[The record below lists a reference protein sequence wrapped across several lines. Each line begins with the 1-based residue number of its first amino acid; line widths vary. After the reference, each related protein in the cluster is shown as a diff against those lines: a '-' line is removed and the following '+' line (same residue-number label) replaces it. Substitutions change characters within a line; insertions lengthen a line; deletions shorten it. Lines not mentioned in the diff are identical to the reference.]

1 MAKEKLK
8 ISSSLRSIFDNW
20 FLYEFIFSRRDN
32 FKSQTSIF
40 LANKSNKGFTLIEVL
55 ITTALIGIFSVG
67 FMAVLDPAKRIQAA
81 RDSERKSDLKQ
92 IQAALELYRADQGDY
107 PNRVPNCDNG
117 SLVSGGCASPASVYM
132 SSVPEDPKLN
142 NNYIYCNSSTCGA
155 PPFGYALYACIEN
168 DDDSDSTASP
178 PSGVSGVN
186 CPSGYR
192 YLQVK
197 SP

>member
-1 MAKEKLK
+1 M
-8 ISSSLRSIFDNW
+8 
-20 FLYEFIFSRRDN
+20 
-32 FKSQTSIF
+32 
-40 LANKSNKGFTLIEVL
+40 LIVA
-55 ITTALIGIFSVG
+55 ALIGIFAVG
-67 FMAVLDPAKRIQAA
+67 FMSVLDPAGRIQSA
-81 RDSERKSDLKQ
+81 RDSDRKSDLRQ
-92 IQAALELYRADQGDY
+92 IQAALELYRADEGEY
-107 PNRVPNCDNG
+107 PNNVPNCANG
-117 SLVSGGCASPASVYM
+117 SLVGGNCTNPTSVYM
-132 SSVPEDPKLN
+132 SSVPRDPKLTGTN
-142 NNYIYCNSSTCGA
+142 ANYRYCNSSTCGA